1 MNRIH
6 SIKFSENNL
15 KTSYD
20 ETYNNSKTMIIMVTN
35 THIFANDLKKYLI
48 NHLQYSVPIF
58 ITHNDNFEKI
68 LNKQS
73 NIGNIIIIGLV
84 NGYTRDY
91 DTITDNMDNIINIQ
105 NNIITMIRDSHA
117 IIHGCNIPSLTHS
130 KSGPIKTIKRTLSK
144 RTLSKTRINNLN
156 TQSLDSIG
164 RIHHRIYKITKM
176 IFVIGYNPSHKLL
189 FNANVLN
196 ICKNYIIITDDI
208 TMFMYYDEPNDEQTK
223 ILLDLIQ
230 GEI

>member
-20 ETYNNSKTMIIMVTN
+20 ETYNNSKTMIIIITN
-35 THIFANDLKKYLI
+35 TPIFANDLKKYLI

-58 ITHNDNFEKI
+58 ITHNDNLEKI
-68 LNKQS
+68 LNKHS
-73 NIGNIIIIGLV
+73 NISNIIIIGLV

-91 DTITDNMDNIINIQ
+91 DNITDNMNNIINIQ
-105 NNIITMIRDSHA
+105 NNIIATIRDSHA
-117 IIHGCNIPSLTHS
+117 IIHGCNLPLTHS

-176 IFVIGYNPSHKLL
+176 IFIIGYNSSHKLL
-189 FNANVLN
+189 FNTNVLN
-196 ICKNYIIITDDI
+196 ICKNYINIPSDI
-208 TMFMYYDEPNDEQTK
+208 TMFMYYDEPNDEHTK

-230 GEI
+230 PEI